1 MAPRAGPRG
10 DTARRRPLAPWPGGG
25 GSSAPPQRLVERTEP
40 RPRVT
45 ALEFDR
51 HDAAFAMANRR
62 VDERIA
68 SLEARL
74 GGITVDIRG

>member
-1 MAPRAGPRG
+1 
-10 DTARRRPLAPWPGGG
+10 
-25 GSSAPPQRLVERTEP
+25 
-40 RPRVT
+40 VT